1 MLLNGIYVS
10 CLFFHAF
17 IAFLQ
22 QNMNQMFQV
31 NKAMPSK
38 ESIKKRV
45 RRDKPSD
52 DTSGSGVL
60 EQVSKK
66 PRLEKEDKTTISDES
81 STTTAAAD
89 PVAAVVSSSGSEKPP
104 SALDVTQRW
113 LVEKLTPEKVSN
125 LVMVTMVSLRG
136 ICGDCISAIE
146 STSLHV
152 THHLNVL
159 RFHQLLSQHYS

>member
-1 MLLNGIYVS
+1 ML
-10 CLFFHAF
+10 
-17 IAFLQ
+17 
-22 QNMNQMFQV
+22 QV

-52 DTSGSGVL
+52 DTSGVL
-60 EQVSKK
+60 EQASKK
-66 PRLEKEDKTTISDES
+66 PRLEKEDKSAISDES
-81 STTTAAAD
+81 STTAAAAD

-136 ICGDCISAIE
+136 ICGDFISYIE
-146 STSLHV
+146 SASLLMA
-152 THHLNVL
+152 HHLNVL
-159 RFHQLLSQHYS
+159 TLHQLLSQHYS

>member
-1 MLLNGIYVS
+1 
-10 CLFFHAF
+10 
-17 IAFLQ
+17 
-22 QNMNQMFQV
+22 MFQV

-45 RRDKPSD
+45 RREKPSD
-52 DTSGSGVL
+52 DTSGVV

-66 PRLEKEDKTTISDES
+66 PRLEKEDKSSVSDES
-81 STTTAAAD
+81 STKTADAD
-89 PVAAVVSSSGSEKPP
+89 PVAAVVSSGVSEKPP

-136 ICGDCISAIE
+136 ICGDYIIICCRKCIS
-146 STSLHV
+146 SCDTPP
-152 THHLNVL
+152 
-159 RFHQLLSQHYS
+159 Q